1 MSKEVRTATVVRD
14 EVVSGE
20 RPHTFSW
27 FLLLLRPH
35 RWLLL
40 VFGAS
45 ALAANLLSTLVP
57 VYAGRAFDEMALLDN
72 TLSIIAKI
80 ALTVALLVCGRFVA
94 DLLSNGSMEIVA
106 QRVKRDARDK
116 LYRSL
121 LAKRQSFHDR
131 QHVGD
136 ILARAINDAR
146 LVDYMLSPGIST
158 AFNGTVAL
166 LIPITFIA
174 FMRIELLL
182 APAVLIAI
190 FSFALW
196 YHIKRLHPL
205 TQRLRESFGN
215 LNEGFSETLAGM
227 STVKVS
233 TQEEH
238 ERQKFVVR
246 AEAYRDSFIQRG
258 EHQAIYLPSL
268 SFSLG
273 MAIGVV
279 HSLSLLTN
287 GQLALPQVVTYLGW
301 LALFSLPLSMS
312 EQSVP
317 VIQEGYVAMA
327 RMQQLIER
335 DEHELETTE
344 GSVTAIE
351 GAITFDRVSLS
362 YDGKQILR
370 DVSFHLPIGRTLA
383 IVGPTASG
391 KTMLTKLINRTYDA
405 TEGRVL
411 VDGQDVRTWEP
422 GVLRRQIANV
432 HQDIFLFSK
441 SVFDNIAFG
450 SHREVGDGYVLR
462 AAVQAHADEFIRWME
477 HGYHTVL
484 NEGGTTLSGGQRQR
498 LAIARALLSDPR
510 ILVLDD
516 ATSAVDAQTEK
527 AITEALTKLM
537 EGRTTILISHRP
549 SQIRRAD
556 VILLLKAGEVVD
568 RGTHAELMRR
578 CPLYRE
584 IYSD

>member
-1 MSKEVRTATVVRD
+1 MVRD
-14 EVVSGE
+14 ETVPGK
-20 RPHTFSW
+20 RPRTFAW
-27 FLLLLRPH
+27 FLQLLRPH
-35 RWLLL
+35 WWLLL
-40 VFGAS
+40 VFGGS
-45 ALAANLLSTLVP
+45 ALAAHLLSTLVP
-57 VYAGRAFDEMALLDN
+57 VYVGRAFGEMILPAP
-72 TLSIIAKI
+72 TLSIIAQI
-80 ALTVALLVCGRFVA
+80 ALTVALLVCGRFCA

-146 LVDYMLSPGIST
+146 FVDYMLSPGIST
-158 AFNGTVAL
+158 AFNGVVAL
-166 LIPITFIA
+166 LIPIIFIS
-174 FMRIELLL
+174 FMRMELLL
-182 APAVLIAI
+182 APAVLIVI
-190 FSFALW
+190 FAFALG
-196 YHIKRLHPL
+196 YHIKLLHPL
-205 TQRLRESFGN
+205 TQRLRESFGQ
-215 LNEGFSETLAGM
+215 LNKGFSETLAGM

-233 TQEEH
+233 TQEDY
-238 ERQKFVVR
+238 ERQKFITRV
-246 AEAYRDSFIQRG
+246 EAYRNSFALRG
-258 EHQAIYLPSL
+258 KRQAVYLPSL
-268 SFSLG
+268 SFGLG
-273 MAIGVV
+273 MAIGTV
-279 HSLSLLTN
+279 HSFALLTK

-335 DEHELETTE
+335 DEHERESTE
-344 GSVTAIE
+344 GSVTALE

-362 YDGKQILR
+362 YGGKQILK
-370 DVSFHLPIGRTLA
+370 DVSFHLPAGRTLA

-411 VDGQDVRTWEP
+411 IDGQDVRTWMP
-422 GVLRRQIANV
+422 GALRRQIANV

-450 SHREVGDGYVLR
+450 SHRAVNGGDVSR
-462 AAVQAHADEFIRWME
+462 AAVQAHADDFIQLME
-477 HGYHTVL
+477 HGYDTVL

-498 LAIARALLSDPR
+498 LVIARALLADPR

-527 AITEALTKLM
+527 SITEALTKLM
-537 EGRTTILISHRP
+537 DGRTTILISHRP

-556 VILLLKAGEVVD
+556 VILLLNAGEVVD
-568 RGTHAELMRR
+568 LGTHEELMRR
-578 CPLYRE
+578 CALYRE

>member
-1 MSKEVRTATVVRD
+1 MNKGAKTTAVRD
-14 EVVSGE
+14 DAVLRE
-20 RPHTFSW
+20 RHRTHAW
-27 FLLLLRPH
+27 FLTLLRPH

-45 ALAANLLSTLVP
+45 VLAAHLLSTLVP
-57 VYAGRAFDEMALLDN
+57 VYVGQAFDEVTLLDPA
-72 TLSIIAKI
+72 LSIITKI
-80 ALTVALLVCGRFVA
+80 ALTVALLVCGRFFA
-94 DLLSNGSMEIVA
+94 DLLSNGSMEIIA
-106 QRVKRDARDK
+106 QRVKRDARDE

-131 QHVGD
+131 QHIGD

-146 LVDYMLSPGIST
+146 CVDYMLSPGIST
-158 AFNGTVAL
+158 AFNGIVAL
-166 LIPITFIA
+166 LIPIAFIA
-174 FMRIELLL
+174 SMRPDLLL

-190 FSFALW
+190 FTFALW
-196 YHIKRLHPL
+196 YHLKRLHPL
-205 TQRLRESFGN
+205 TKRLRESFGD

-227 STVKVS
+227 PTVKVS
-233 TQEEH
+233 TQEKH
-238 ERQKFVVR
+238 ERQKFAAR
-246 AEAYRDSFIQRG
+246 AEIYRDSFVQRG
-258 EHQAIYLPSL
+258 LRQAIYLPSL

-279 HSLSLLTN
+279 HSLSLFTK

-327 RMQQLIER
+327 RMQQLIKR
-335 DEHELETTE
+335 DEHELETTK
-344 GSVTAIE
+344 GSVTTIE
-351 GAITFDRVSLS
+351 GSITFDRVSLS
-362 YDGKQILR
+362 YGGKQILR
-370 DVSFHLPIGRTLA
+370 DVSFHLPAGRTLA

-411 VDGQDVRTWEP
+411 VDGQDVRRWEP
-422 GVLRRQIANV
+422 GVLRCQIANV

-450 SHREVGDGYVLR
+450 SHRGVGDGDVSR
-462 AAVQAHADEFIRWME
+462 AAVQAHADDFIRYME
-477 HGYHTVL
+477 HGYDTVL

-498 LAIARALLSDPR
+498 LAIARALLADPK

-549 SQIRRAD
+549 GQIRRAD

-568 RGTHAELMRR
+568 RGTHEELIRR
-578 CPLYRE
+578 CALYRE